1 MHDEKMALFQKEKM
15 KNGQYDV
22 KSENGIKIDTLQIYL
37 LNVTM
42 FLFLSTHFDTLHIWE
57 HCIQKMF
64 LKSKPETRKVGST
77 SDEN

>member
-22 KSENGIKIDTLQIYL
+22 KSENGMKIDTLQIYL

-42 FLFLSTHFDTLHIWE
+42 FLLLRHFATLYIWE

-64 LKSKPETRKVGST
+64 SKFIPETRKVVKY
-77 SDEN
+77 